1 MRAGVT
7 VVMKMWGIFMLSLE
21 LGQKGPGETGL
32 LGLLAPKSLQAML
45 YKYIYGTF
53 LIILEVSGG
62 VGEEKAGS
70 ALLMPGYIMGLHF
83 GFL

>member
-1 MRAGVT
+1 MT

-45 YKYIYGTF
+45 YKYIYMELF
-53 LIILEVSGG
+53 LLFWSLV
-62 VGEEKAGS
+62 V
-70 ALLMPGYIMGLHF
+70 ALVRKRLVLRY
-83 GFL
+83 

>member
-1 MRAGVT
+1 MT

-45 YKYIYGTF
+45 YKYIYMELF
-53 LIILEVSGG
+53 LLFWRLV
-62 VGEEKAGS
+62 V
-70 ALLMPGYIMGLHF
+70 ALARKRLVLRY
-83 GFL
+83 

>member
-1 MRAGVT
+1 MT

-45 YKYIYGTF
+45 YKYIYMELF
-53 LIILEVSGG
+53 LLFWRLV
-62 VGEEKAGS
+62 V
-70 ALLMPGYIMGLHF
+70 ALVRKRLVLRY
-83 GFL
+83 